1 MFDICYMCVYICH
14 DTQDDGILRMKPTA
28 TFFNIILFIF
38 QGRKGIEQLGDALAE
53 LHHQTSEV
61 SKRADFI
68 ASNKRSALEQRLM
81 HEHEAAI
88 ELFEKRE
95 KATFAAQLKKLEDD
109 HRSRVASIT
118 AQHM

>member
-1 MFDICYMCVYICH
+1 MCH
-14 DTQDDGILRMKPTA
+14 FSILYY
-28 TFFNIILFIF
+28 FIF